1 MVKPFSFGDD
11 TPKQRRKKSN
21 NQEKRWAQKADG
33 KTQAG
38 SGAVWSS
45 KGDVK
50 QRRQQDKPT
59 FLFENKR
66 TDSES
71 YRLSTDT
78 WAEIDRKAMLTE
90 GRQPAMHIEIGQQK
104 LRLVV
109 LTEDDF
115 LELTELDK

>member
-1 MVKPFSFGDD
+1 MVKPFSFGEDN

-21 NQEKRWAQKADG
+21 QQEKRWAVKAEG
-33 KTQAG
+33 KAQAG

-50 QRRQQDKPT
+50 QAKY
-59 FLFENKR
+59 LFENKR
-66 TDSES
+66 SDSES

-78 WAEIDRKAMLTE
+78 WAEIERKAMLAE
-90 GRQPAMHIEIGQQK
+90 RRQPAMHIEIGKQK

-109 LTEDDF
+109 LLEDDF
-115 LELTELDK
+115 LEMMGLDKNGG

>member
-11 TPKQRRKKSN
+11 TPKQRRKKSTK
-21 NQEKRWAQKADG
+21 QEQRWAGKAGG
-33 KTQAG
+33 KAQAG

-50 QRRQQDKPT
+50 QED

-66 TDSES
+66 TDAES

-78 WAEIDRKAMLTE
+78 WAEIDTKAMLAE
-90 GRQPAMHIEIGQQK
+90 RRKPAMHIEIGKQK

-115 LELTELDK
+115 LELMKLDK